1 MSNDKEH
8 ILPGAPDMKVHHL
21 HEWDL
26 DTEEATELQKDLREQ
41 VEFKDAPDHVR
52 LVAGAD
58 CGFDRDREK
67 LFSAVVLYDLE
78 REEVVEK
85 RTGVEEL
92 SFPYI
97 PGLLSFREMPG
108 LLPRFDELSERP
120 DAVISDGHGYAHP
133 RRFGLACHL
142 GLFLEVPTAGC
153 AKSCLVGEYE
163 PQEKVRGTFTPLEA
177 DGERIGQV
185 LCTRD
190 GVKPVFVSPGH
201 RITMKAAR
209 ELVLN
214 SGAGYKLPEP
224 QRQADLAVRRAKED
238 CFAS

>member
-1 MSNDKEH
+1 
-8 ILPGAPDMKVHHL
+8 MKVQHL

-26 DTEEATELQKDLREQ
+26 GTDEAKQLQKKLREQ
-41 VEFKDAPDHVR
+41 LEFEAPADDAR
-52 LVAGAD
+52 WVAGAD
-58 CGFDRDREK
+58 CGFDRDREL
-67 LFSAVVLYDLE
+67 LFSAVVLYDLV
-78 REEVVEK
+78 RDEVVEK
-85 RTGVEEL
+85 HTGVNEL
-92 SFPYI
+92 TFPYI

-142 GLFLEVPTAGC
+142 GLFLEVPTVGC
-153 AKSCLVGEYE
+153 AKNDLVGTYE
-163 PQEKVRGTFTPLEA
+163 PPEKVRGTFTPLEA
-177 DGERIGQV
+177 DEEQIGQV
-185 LCTRD
+185 VCTRD

-209 ELVLN
+209 QLVLN

-238 CFAS
+238 FLAS

>member
-1 MSNDKEH
+1 
-8 ILPGAPDMKVHHL
+8 MKVHHL
-21 HEWDL
+21 HEWNL
-26 DTEEATELQKDLREQ
+26 GTEEATELQKDLREQ
-41 VEFKDAPDHVR
+41 VEFKDAPDNVR
-52 LVAGAD
+52 RVAGAD
-58 CGFDRDREK
+58 CGFDRDRDQ

-85 RTGVEEL
+85 QTAVDEL

-108 LLPRFDELSERP
+108 LLPRFEELSERP
-120 DAVISDGHGYAHP
+120 DAVIADGHGYAHP

-142 GLFLEVPTAGC
+142 GLFLEVPTVGC
-153 AKSCLVGEYE
+153 AKSCLVGAYE
-163 PQEKVRGTFTPLEA
+163 SPEKVRGSHTPLEA

-190 GVKPVFVSPGH
+190 DVKPVFISPGH
-201 RITMKAAR
+201 RMNMEATR
-209 ELVLN
+209 ELILG

-224 QRQADLAVRRAKED
+224 QRLADLAVRRAKEEYV
-238 CFAS
+238 AS